1 MTAPD
6 AEMLDRLAAEC
17 VRLVAADHGRVL
29 DGSLASLVE
38 LDEVCWTLLAGG
50 PLAEDRLDLWWR
62 LAGAY
67 TGRVL
72 VQVYGGAWIDH
83 EGSLAV
89 EVSGVKAFP
98 FSTAHRVL
106 SGEEGKSL
114 ASLGRVLPAIIERQ
128 SRGPGDTD

>member
-6 AEMLDRLAAEC
+6 TEMLDRLADAC
-17 VRLVAADHGRVL
+17 RRLVGVYHDRVL
-29 DGSLASLVE
+29 DGSLASLGE
-38 LDEVCWTLLAGG
+38 LDEVCWALLADG
-50 PLAEDRLDLWWR
+50 PLAEDRLRLWWQ
-62 LAGAY
+62 LVGAY

-72 VQVYGGAWIDH
+72 VQAYDGAWVDH

-98 FSTAHRVL
+98 FSIAHRLL

-114 ASLGRVLPAIIERQ
+114 ASFGRALPVVIERQ
-128 SRGPGDTD
+128 SHGPGGDC

>member
-6 AEMLDRLAAEC
+6 TAMLDRLAAEC
-17 VRLVAADHGRVL
+17 ARLVAADHGRRL

-38 LDEVCWTLLAGG
+38 LDEVCLALLADG
-50 PLAEDRLDLWWR
+50 PLAEDRLRLWWR
-62 LAGAY
+62 LVGAY

-72 VQVYGGAWIDH
+72 VQAYGGTWIDH

-114 ASLGRVLPAIIERQ
+114 ASFGRALPVIIDRQ
-128 SRGPGDTD
+128 SRAPGTPD

>member
-6 AEMLDRLAAEC
+6 TEMLDRLADEC
-17 VRLVAADHGRVL
+17 ARLVATDHGRRL

-38 LDEVCWTLLAGG
+38 LDEVCWALLADG
-50 PLAEDRLDLWWR
+50 PLAEDRLHLWWQ
-62 LAGAY
+62 LVGAY

-72 VQVYGGAWIDH
+72 VQVYGGTWIDH

-98 FSTAHRVL
+98 FSTAHRLL
-106 SGEEGKSL
+106 SGDDGKSL
-114 ASLGRVLPAIIERQ
+114 ASLGRALPVIIDRQ
-128 SRGPGDTD
+128 SRG

>member
-6 AEMLDRLAAEC
+6 IEMLDRLAAEC
-17 VRLVAADHGRVL
+17 TRLVAADHGRVL
-29 DGSLASLVE
+29 DGSLDSLIE
-38 LDEVCWTLLAGG
+38 LDEVCWALQADG
-50 PLAEDRLDLWWR
+50 PLAGDRLHLWWR

-72 VQVYGGAWIDH
+72 VQVYGGAWLDH

-89 EVSGVKAFP
+89 EVCGVKAFP

-106 SGEEGKSL
+106 SGEESKSL
-114 ASLGRVLPAIIERQ
+114 ASLGRVLPVIIDRQ
-128 SRGPGDTD
+128 SRSPDHDG

>member
-6 AEMLDRLAAEC
+6 IEMLDHLAAEC
-17 VRLVAADHGRVL
+17 ARLVATDHDRRL
-29 DGSLASLVE
+29 DGSLASLAE
-38 LDEVCWTLLAGG
+38 LDEVCWALLADG
-50 PLAEDRLDLWWR
+50 PLAEDRLRLWWQ

-72 VQVYGGAWIDH
+72 VQEYGGTWIDH

-114 ASLGRVLPAIIERQ
+114 ASLARALPVIIDRQGR
-128 SRGPGDTD
+128 S